1 MEQISQD
8 AMNQIFLEAR
18 TINEWS
24 DKPVSDDVLKKIYE
38 AARLGPTAA
47 NCNPARF
54 AFIKTP
60 EAKARLKPY
69 LAPNNAE
76 KTMKAPVTVIA
87 AFDPKFYDFVPK
99 LFPHNPGAREWFAQS
114 PDQGAAAGFM
124 NATLGAAYFIMAA
137 RAFGLDCGPMA
148 GFDNA
153 GVDKEFF
160 QNSGFKSN
168 FLINLGHKAESEP
181 VFPRL
186 PRLDFD
192 EACLIL

>member
-1 MEQISQD
+1 MID
-8 AMNQIFLEAR
+8 DKALKQIFLEAR

-24 DKPVSDDVLKKIYE
+24 DKPIEDGLLERVYE
-38 AARLGPTAA
+38 AARMGPTAA
-47 NCNPARF
+47 NSNPARF
-54 AFIKTP
+54 CFIKSP

-69 LAPNNAE
+69 LAPMNAE
-76 KTMKAPVTVIA
+76 KTMKAPVTAIA
-87 AFDPKFYDFVPK
+87 AFNPKFYDFVPK
-99 LFPHNPGAREWFAQS
+99 LFPHNPGAREWFAAS
-114 PDQGAAAGFM
+114 PDSGAAAGFM
-124 NATLGAAYFIMAA
+124 NATLGAAYFILAA

-160 QNSGFKSN
+160 ENTGFKSN
-168 FLINLGHKAESEP
+168 FLINLGYKAESEP

-192 EACLIL
+192 EACEIL

>member
-1 MEQISQD
+1 MID
-8 AMNQIFLEAR
+8 DNALKQIFLDAR

-24 DKPVSDDVLKKIYE
+24 DKPIPEGLLEQIYA

-47 NCNPARF
+47 NNNPARF
-54 AFIKTP
+54 YFIKSP

-69 LAPNNAE
+69 LAPNNSD
-76 KTMKAPVTVIA
+76 KTMKAPITAIA
-87 AFDPKFYDFVPK
+87 AFDPLFYDKIPR
-99 LFPHNPGAREWFAQS
+99 LFPHNPGARDWFANA
-114 PDQGAAAGFM
+114 PDKGLSNGFM
-124 NATLGAAYFIMAA
+124 NATLGAAYFLIAA

-160 QNSGFKSN
+160 GETGYKSN
-168 FLINLGHKAESEP
+168 FLINLGYKAESEP

-186 PRLDFD
+186 PRLEFE
-192 EACLIL
+192 EACKIL